1 MNGNGGWLRHWHCG
15 GVEEELVGARSVA
28 KASD

>member
-1 MNGNGGWLRHWHCG
+1 MAIEDGWGTG